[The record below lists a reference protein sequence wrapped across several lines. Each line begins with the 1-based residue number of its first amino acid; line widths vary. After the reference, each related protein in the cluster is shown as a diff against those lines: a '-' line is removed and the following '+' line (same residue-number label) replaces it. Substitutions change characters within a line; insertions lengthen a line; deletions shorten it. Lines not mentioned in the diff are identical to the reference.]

1 MQWMY
6 FVNHYD
12 NWSGSTQRKNISELE
27 DMGTASQIAE
37 ACNYLCDEAAA
48 GRHGGLY
55 MVSLNDGNYIDSF
68 EESDLEKAR

>member
-12 NWSGSTQRKNISELE
+12 NWSGSTQRKHISELE

-37 ACNYLCDEAAA
+37 ACNYLCDEEAA

-55 MVSLNDGNYIDSF
+55 MVSLNDGNYADSF